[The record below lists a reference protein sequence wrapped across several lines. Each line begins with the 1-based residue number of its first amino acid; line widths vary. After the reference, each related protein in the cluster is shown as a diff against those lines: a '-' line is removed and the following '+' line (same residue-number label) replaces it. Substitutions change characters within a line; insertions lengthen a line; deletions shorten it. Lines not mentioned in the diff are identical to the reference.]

1 MAPVA
6 ADPTI
11 RRQVMSAARTILD
24 DDPGA
29 PIGHIARAAGV
40 SRATFYRHFGSRS
53 SLLASIAHEPRPD
66 ARTRILV
73 AAQEMLV
80 RDSLAALSM
89 DDLARAAGVSRGTL
103 YRLVPGKPA
112 LLRALIETYAPF
124 DTIRRIVGEH
134 REDPPEVVLPL
145 IAAEVVGVAGQRLG
159 LMRAIFHEATLGF
172 DAAIDGVRPIF
183 AGTIGV
189 LADYLARQMTLGRV
203 RRMHPV
209 LALQAFIGPIFF
221 HLMTRPVIDE
231 VVALPLGPGAAVDE
245 LVAVTLAGLRA

>member
-1 MAPVA
+1 MTPGA

-11 RRQVMSAARTILD
+11 RRQVMSAAVTILD
-24 DDPGA
+24 HDPGA
-29 PIGHIARAAGV
+29 PIGQIARAAGV

-53 SLLASIAHEPRPD
+53 SLLSSIAHEPRPD
-66 ARTRILV
+66 ARTRILA

-112 LLRALIETYAPF
+112 LFRGLIETYAPF
-124 DTIRRIVGEH
+124 DAIRRIVGDH
-134 REDPPEVVLPL
+134 HEDPPELVLPL
-145 IAAEVVGVAGQRLG
+145 IAAEIVGIAGQRLG

-172 DAAIDGVRPIF
+172 DSAIEGARPMF

-189 LADYLARQMTLGRV
+189 LADYLAGQMARGRV

-231 VVALPLGPGAAVDE
+231 VVALPKDPARAIDD
-245 LVAVTLAGLRA
+245 LVVVTLAGLRG